1 MQLLSRAAS
10 PWQPCADAITACL
23 TVQTLP
29 LSAFSGWPLLKPAS
43 SKVVCGCRGVLN
55 IVHGTKDVVNNI
67 LDHPD
72 IKAVSFVGSNAAG
85 RYISERASAN
95 GKRVQVKSQLPVVC
109 SDVHVLNWSCWHL
122 LEVYQLFQQALGAG
136 A

>member
-1 MQLLSRAAS
+1 MLFSSDTSLLDKLQQLMLHMPGYVAQAKERRRKMQKKQKKRK
-10 PWQPCADAITACL
+10 Q
-23 TVQTLP
+23 VQN
-29 LSAFSGWPLLKPAS
+29 
-43 SKVVCGCRGVLN
+43 CGDSCRGVLN

-95 GKRVQVKSQLPVVC
+95 GKRVQVMLAWQTPLSCIHSQQE
-109 SDVHVLNWSCWHL
+109 VHDTKIYSTHS
-122 LEVYQLFQQALGAG
+122 EV
-136 A
+136 

>member
-1 MQLLSRAAS
+1 MKKKKKKRKQ
-10 PWQPCADAITACL
+10 
-23 TVQTLP
+23 VQN
-29 LSAFSGWPLLKPAS
+29 
-43 SKVVCGCRGVLN
+43 CGAPCRGVLN

-95 GKRVQVKSQLPVVC
+95 GKRVQVMLAWQHTTKLHTFTSR
-109 SDVHVLNWSCWHL
+109 D
-122 LEVYQLFQQALGAG
+122 A
-136 A
+136 